1 MMYGVQGNKPC
12 TKKPP
17 FFWCTNCF
25 YKTPEIRHFIFLYP
39 CTKKRWFFC
48 ARGVVFGMC
57 ILTNAHAA
65 NCPANFYLNSENE
78 CTYCGDKSYCPGDDV
93 QYQCPD
99 DKWVGKYE
107 QFFDDTFISSGNSVI
122 SAWGSFFT
130 YNGEQYRIRS
140 NINDCHRNVYLYT
153 KNYSCLSQIA
163 YNTTS
168 QEYPVR
174 CTHYFVAGPGYY
186 LSSYLETS
194 SHVWYNGVKPCTNA
208 PVNAH
213 YTGPGTPDSPDGT
226 TKDANDCPWECD
238 AGYGHTSDD
247 RCLPLCR
254 IGDTAMNGI
263 NIYAEKH
270 TKYAMAVPRAGGVCW
285 ISAKRGQ
292 GGKLVPVN

>member
-1 MMYGVQGNKPC
+1 
-12 TKKPP
+12 
-17 FFWCTNCF
+17 
-25 YKTPEIRHFIFLYP
+25 
-39 CTKKRWFFC
+39 
-48 ARGVVFGMC
+48 
-57 ILTNAHAA
+57 
-65 NCPANFYLNSENE
+65 
-78 CTYCGDKSYCPGDDV
+78 
-93 QYQCPD
+93 
-99 DKWVGKYE
+99 GKYE